1 MKQVIQNYKT
11 GELRIVEVPA
21 PVLKPSGVIVK
32 SHYSL
37 VSAGTERAMIEFA
50 KQSLA
55 GKAHSRPDL
64 VKQVLNKVKT
74 DGLLSTYHAAMQRLD
89 EPLPLGYSC
98 AGEVIEVGH
107 RASEFNRGELV
118 ACGGGGYASH
128 AEVVFVP
135 KNLVVK
141 IPDNVTTEEAAFATL
156 GAIAM
161 QGVRRAGL
169 TPGERVAVIGL
180 GLVGQLTVQ
189 ILNAYGF
196 PTLGLDVGQHQVE
209 KALKLGLSEGAVI
222 EQDDVEKVAKA
233 FSNGRGLDAVIITA
247 ATKSNEPIELAGRIC
262 RDRGRVSAV
271 GNVGLDIPR
280 NIYYE
285 KELDLRISRSYGPGR
300 YDPNYEEKGI
310 DYPIGYVRWTEKRN
324 MEEFLRLVSIG
335 RVDVKPMITHVFK
348 IEDALKAYE
357 LILKNPN
364 NEDFTGV
371 LLEYDPAKEHKPTIV
386 IEGEKKGKKTM
397 AKSMVN
403 VGLIGG
409 GNFAKSTILP
419 NLKRLDKV
427 RIKAVATATGKS
439 AQDIARKYGCD
450 YATTDYQ
457 EILNDGDINLVIIAT
472 RHNLHA
478 PIAIEALKRNKNVH
492 VEKPLALNIEELK
505 AVIEAEKNSQGRL
518 MVGFNRRFAPQA
530 IKARERFSSRKMP
543 LMIHYRVNA
552 DYIPPD
558 HWVHDPVEGG
568 GRIIG
573 EVCHFV
579 DFLQFLTG
587 AEPKRVYAA
596 KATAGANVIAEDNVS
611 IMIDFA
617 DGSTGTILYT
627 ALGDKSLPKEYI
639 EIFGGG
645 KAMSINNF
653 RSGRIL
659 SLNQDKGHYG
669 EFRAFTEAILNGK
682 PSPISAR
689 ELVLTT
695 LVTFKIHESLK
706 SGMPAN
712 IDLEEIGLTTW
723 RS

>member
-1 MKQVIQNYKT
+1 MKQLLQNYKT
-11 GELRIVEVPA
+11 GKLELAEIPA
-21 PVLKPSGVIVK
+21 PALKSGGVLVK
-32 SHYSL
+32 NHYSL
-37 VSAGTERAMIEFA
+37 VSAGTEKAVIEFA

-74 DGLLSTYHAAMQRLD
+74 DGLITTYRAAMQKLD
-89 EPLPLGYSC
+89 EPVPLGYSC
-98 AGEVIEVGH
+98 AGEVVEVG
-107 RASEFNRGELV
+107 RRTEEFSRGDLV
-118 ACGGGGYASH
+118 ACAGGGYASH

-141 IPDNVTTEEAAFATL
+141 IPDNVSTEEAAFVTL
-156 GAIAM
+156 GAIAL
-161 QGVRRAGL
+161 QGVRRAEL

-196 PTLGLDVGQHQVE
+196 PTLGLDVSQRQVE

-222 EQDDVEKVAKA
+222 GQDDVEKVAKA

-247 ATKSNEPIELAGRIC
+247 ATKGNEPIELAGRIC
-262 RDRGRVSAV
+262 RDKGRVSAV

-310 DYPIGYVRWTEKRN
+310 DYPIGYVRWTEKQN
-324 MEEFLRLVSIG
+324 MEEFLRLISIG

-348 IEDALKAYE
+348 IENALKAYE
-357 LILKNPN
+357 LILKNPDK
-364 NEDFTGV
+364 EDFTAV
-371 LLEYDPAKEHKPTIV
+371 LLKYDPAKEHRATVTISR
-386 IEGEKKGKKTM
+386 GEKSILTNDV
-397 AKSMVN
+397 VN

-409 GNFAKSTILP
+409 GNFAKGTILP
-419 NLKRLDKV
+419 NLRKLGRV
-427 RIKAVATATGKS
+427 HIKTVATATGKS
-439 AQDIARKYGCD
+439 AKDIARKYGCE

-457 EILNDGDINLVIIAT
+457 EILNDKDINLVIVAT

-478 PIAIEALKRNKNVH
+478 QIAIEALKQGKNVH
-492 VEKPLALNIEELK
+492 VEKPLALNIEQLK
-505 AVIEAEKNSQGRL
+505 AVIEAERGSQGRL

-530 IKARERFSSRKMP
+530 IKAKGKFSNRKTP

-552 DYIPPD
+552 AYIPPD
-558 HWVHDPVEGG
+558 HWIHDPEEGG

-587 AEPKRVYAA
+587 AAPKTVYAA
-596 KATAGANVIAEDNVS
+596 KVAAGANVIAEDNVN
-611 IMIDFA
+611 ITIDFA

-653 RSGRIL
+653 KSGRAL

-682 PSPISAR
+682 PSPISVE
-689 ELVLTT
+689 ELALTT

-706 SGMPAN
+706 SGMPVSIN
-712 IDLEEIGLTTW
+712 VEEIGLTT
-723 RS
+723 